1 MKWILPISKYFPLFP
16 LPAQVPSSETSL
28 TILLTLTSYKALLF
42 LIAFPSF
49 PWPGFHSHAFLVLS
63 LLLLAYPLFCIL
75 HITQA
80 FWSSSSNSFEGF
92 PYLHPTCSSHNLFC
106 YMPLGQV
113 SNLNGTVTDYP
124 FPKTK
129 ADVFGPNPSLIC
141 ISLALPISGE
151 GCRLQAAEQL
161 TGSFAQGDDC
171 TASHWVLITPVMAM
185 ASSA

>member
-1 MKWILPISKYFPLFP
+1 MSTFNFQILPPFPTSCSG
-16 LPAQVPSSETSL
+16 AQQWNPL
-28 TILLTLTSYKALLF
+28 TILLTLTSHKAQLF

-63 LLLLAYPLFCIL
+63 LLLLAYPLFCII
-75 HITQA
+75 HITLS
-80 FWSSSSNSFEGF
+80 FWTTSSNSFEGL
-92 PYLHPTCSSHNLFC
+92 PYLHPTCSSHNLLC

-129 ADVFGPNPSLIC
+129 EDVFGPNPGLIC
-141 ISLALPISGE
+141 ISLALLISGE

-171 TASHWVLITPVMAM
+171 TTSHWELR
-185 ASSA
+185 SSHYPSNGYG